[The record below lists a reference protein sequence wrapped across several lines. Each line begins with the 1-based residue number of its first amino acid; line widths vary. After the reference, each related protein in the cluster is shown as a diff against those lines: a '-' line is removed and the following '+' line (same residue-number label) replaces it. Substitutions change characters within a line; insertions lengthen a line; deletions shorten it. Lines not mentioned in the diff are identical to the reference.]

1 MPHCSHDAPFAMRR
15 RDWLVGAAAA
25 TTLVVIPWK
34 FVGSAEP
41 SPGQGGFLRLSQRL
55 TGRSALDAGMGQRIH
70 AALLADNPLFTEQSQ
85 QLLHLIE
92 GRNLTADSITRTLAS
107 EKPELSALPGQ
118 IMTAWYLGVTGTGVH
133 ARVLAFEH
141 ALNAQTVADQL
152 KPPTY
157 AYGAPGSW
165 SLAPHRSS

>member
-1 MPHCSHDAPFAMRR
+1 MPHFSHDAPFSMRR
-15 RDWLVGAAAA
+15 RDWLAGAAAA

-34 FVGSAEP
+34 FAGSAEP
-41 SPGQGGFLRLSQRL
+41 PPGQTGFMRLSQYL
-55 TGRSALDAGMGQRIH
+55 TGRATLDTAMGQRIY
-70 AALLADNPLFTEQSQ
+70 AALLGNNPQFPEQSQ
-85 QLLHLIE
+85 QLLRLIE
-92 GRNLTADSITRTLAS
+92 SRNLTTDSLAGALSS
-107 EKPELSALPGQ
+107 EKPELGPLPGQ
-118 IMTAWYLGVTGTGVH
+118 IMTAWYLGVVGTGVQ